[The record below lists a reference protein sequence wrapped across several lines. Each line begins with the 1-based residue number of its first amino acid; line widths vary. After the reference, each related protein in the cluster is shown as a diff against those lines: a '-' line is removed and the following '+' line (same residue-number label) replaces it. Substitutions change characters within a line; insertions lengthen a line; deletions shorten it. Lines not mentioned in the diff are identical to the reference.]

1 MSEQSTLDFESGD
14 MTFDETLVWAALQ
27 EFIGKSHAA
36 AQYDLADACKMD
48 VRKVRT
54 VIKDLIFK
62 YRKPIASS
70 PDRIK
75 GGYFIIA
82 TKEEAQEAALRY
94 QRQAVAIIQRG
105 AILLKTTDSVMLKK
119 IQMEFDL

>member
-1 MSEQSTLDFESGD
+1 MNKQTQIDFDRGD

-36 AQYDLADACKMD
+36 TQYDLADACKMEE
-48 VRKVRT
+48 RKVRT

-62 YRKPIASS
+62 HRKAIASS

-105 AILLKTTDSVMLKK
+105 AILLKTTDSVMLRK
-119 IQMEFDL
+119 IQMEIDL